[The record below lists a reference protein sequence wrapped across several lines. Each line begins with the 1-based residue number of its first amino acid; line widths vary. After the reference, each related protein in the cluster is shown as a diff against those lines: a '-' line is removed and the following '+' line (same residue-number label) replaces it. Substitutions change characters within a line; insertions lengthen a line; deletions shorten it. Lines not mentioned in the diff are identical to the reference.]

1 MALPRVLSLSAD
13 GELEMTIAPE
23 AQSLREKAYSLPP
36 KNSAKDSEVLQFI
49 LIKDLRAEL
58 AWKISAQNF
67 AFSLEDHSGPWWS
80 ASLAQNDSVTT
91 VTANGATVEISGAA
105 NSAHDFRLFLD
116 APVVELIV
124 DRRHAITSRIYR
136 QPDGPLHIK
145 IGNDTRLASFEGW
158 PLRPYLLR
166 SPYNLTSAPAFGK
179 LPITLSSVKISKH
192 FMPIPRLSVLR

>member
-1 MALPRVLSLSAD
+1 MALPRGLSLSAD

-23 AQSLREKAYSLPP
+23 AQSLRGKAYSLSP

-67 AFSLEDHSGPWWS
+67 AFTLEDHSGPWWS
-80 ASLAQNDSVTT
+80 ASLAQNNSVTT

-116 APVVELIV
+116 ASVVELIV

-136 QPDGPLHIK
+136 QPDGPLRIK

-158 PLRPYLLR
+158 PLHPTSSGR
-166 SPYNLTSAPAFGK
+166 LT
-179 LPITLSSVKISKH
+179 T
-192 FMPIPRLSVLR
+192 